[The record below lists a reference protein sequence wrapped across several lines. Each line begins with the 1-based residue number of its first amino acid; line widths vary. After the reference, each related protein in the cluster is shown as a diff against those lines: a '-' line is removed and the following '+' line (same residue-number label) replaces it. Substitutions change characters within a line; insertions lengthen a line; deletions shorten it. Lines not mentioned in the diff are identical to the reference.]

1 MSAKKS
7 GSLGD
12 SLKKQTTS
20 VTSSTKKSNASPDK
34 PDDTMKLA
42 KDSTTAT
49 VTEQENV
56 VNIDFAKAAEDVKEN
71 EVTLG
76 DEAPPIGSDNDNE
89 NDNDND
95 IDNEDD
101 KTEKTES
108 VMNSTI
114 EIGAELDE
122 TLPKATLDALGAIEE
137 DEDGERD
144 GQTTLEKTNMGEGSP
159 SPRGEDI
166 GDSDEDDAFARSNTI
181 VLPPDD
187 SDEKKEE
194 LDPVAEE
201 APEDGDQIQ
210 E

>member
-1 MSAKKS
+1 
-7 GSLGD
+7 
-12 SLKKQTTS
+12 
-20 VTSSTKKSNASPDK
+20 
-34 PDDTMKLA
+34 
-42 KDSTTAT
+42 
-49 VTEQENV
+49 

-144 GQTTLEKTNMGEGSP
+144 G
-159 SPRGEDI
+159 
-166 GDSDEDDAFARSNTI
+166 
-181 VLPPDD
+181 
-187 SDEKKEE
+187 
-194 LDPVAEE
+194 
-201 APEDGDQIQ
+201 
-210 E
+210 